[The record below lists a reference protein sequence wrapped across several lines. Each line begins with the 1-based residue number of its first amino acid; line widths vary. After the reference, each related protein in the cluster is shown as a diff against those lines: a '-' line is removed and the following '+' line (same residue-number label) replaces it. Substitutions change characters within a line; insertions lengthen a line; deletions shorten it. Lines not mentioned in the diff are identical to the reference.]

1 MADEAI
7 AVTQYAF
14 NTVGKDLLTD
24 TEGGTSIA
32 AGDTGVI
39 TTNEANVIFLTLYNA
54 SGGATVT
61 VAAGDYPPSAKAG
74 INSSTG
80 LAITVPAGDCV
91 GIVLDASRFTQDN
104 GTVRLAVATNAVI
117 IGANAMPVG
126 SGS

>member
-1 MADEAI
+1 MADEAV
-7 AVTQYAF
+7 AVTQTTF
-14 NTVGKDLLTD
+14 NTVTADLLTD

-39 TTNEANVIFLTLYNA
+39 TTNEANAIFLTLYNA

-61 VAAGDYPPSAKAG
+61 IAAGDYPPSAKAG
-74 INSSTG
+74 IATSG

-104 GTVRLAVATNAVI
+104 GTIRAAVATNAVI
-117 IGANAMPVG
+117 MAANKMPVG